1 MRRRLAAV
9 VLALAATACSIPED
23 EGAVELSGSVP
34 FGLLE
39 TTTTTAATTAPE
51 AATQQVT
58 VYLLQTIDGSS
69 RLVGVL
75 RDVAV
80 DAGTQ
85 QVLANLFTVRPDG
98 AERPTEAGLSTALPA
113 SATLLSATPAA
124 DGVLVVDVQGLF
136 GSEGIQGNEL
146 RNALAQ
152 VVWTA
157 TEDESVDAVTFRN
170 DGQPVQALI
179 DDGEIAEGP
188 VDRADYRAG

>member
-1 MRRRLAAV
+1 MRLRLAAV
-9 VLALAATACSIPED
+9 VLALGATGCSIPED

-39 TTTTTAATTAPE
+39 TTTTTATTTPDDAS
-51 AATQQVT
+51 QQVT
-58 VYLLQTIDGSS
+58 VYLLETIDGTS
-69 RLVGVL
+69 RLVGVP

-80 DAGTQ
+80 DAGAQ
-85 QVLANLFTVRPDG
+85 QVLANLFTVRPDA
-98 AERPTEAGLSTALPA
+98 AERPAEAGLSTALPA

-124 DGVLVVDVQGLF
+124 DGILVVDVRGLF
-136 GSEGIQGNEL
+136 GNEGIQGNEL

-170 DGQPVQALI
+170 DGQPVQALV